1 MNEKYQLKELKE
13 KIEEKRVKLNI
24 LTEGNLN
31 EEKVLKLSEELD
43 ILINEYYRL
52 LGLGHNKK

>member
-1 MNEKYQLKELKE
+1 MNEKYQLEELKE

-31 EEKVLKLSEELD
+31 EGKVLKLSEELD
-43 ILINEYYRL
+43 LLINEYYKL
-52 LGLGHNKK
+52 LDLGHSKK